1 MDSYSLL
8 PSPSPSYPILPYP
21 ILSFPLVQSME
32 SHFDSFLFSPSLH
45 HNETES
51 YPAHTR
57 DEMLLYMKQFLIST
71 ILIQQLWSKWYLLTT
86 ANDSYDLAASHHIS
100 FQLYADDRK
109 YIFA

>member
-1 MDSYSLL
+1 MDSYSL
-8 PSPSPSYPILPYP
+8 LPYP

-45 HNETES
+45 HNEIES

-86 ANDSYDLAASHHIS
+86 ANDSYDLVASHHIS
-100 FQLYADDRK
+100 YQLYADDRK